1 MEVRSDRLD
10 VMLDIIDLT
19 SSIKWCYFI
28 KSGCDVICS
37 VYGVIQIDAVMTY
50 IHFFS

>member
-1 MEVRSDRLD
+1 MRSDRVD
-10 VMLDIIDLT
+10 VMLDIVDLT
-19 SSIKWCYFI
+19 SSIKWCDVI

-37 VYGVIQIDAVMTY
+37 AYGVIDIDAVMTY